1 MAFKMKGHSLPGP
14 QQRDTSLTGGVEEH
28 LTKGGQVHPVF
39 NPQYVPG
46 RQFASSE
53 EEEEKKRSKT
63 KHIIRGSGRT
73 HDSFK

>member
-14 QQRDTSLTGGVEEH
+14 QQRDTSLTGGVEVH

-46 RQFASSE
+46 EQRGSS
-53 EEEEKKRSKT
+53 EEEKKRSKT
-63 KHIIRGSGRT
+63 KHIIRGGGRT
-73 HDSFK
+73 HDSSK